1 MDVFEPALS
10 AERRGRD
17 SNPQSDKIRI
27 TGFQD
32 RPGNQLRH
40 HGMRTYGGI
49 RTRTVRH
56 LGPAP
61 LPVGLHR
68 LIWMRETGFEPAG
81 NEV

>member
-1 MDVFEPALS
+1 MDVFEPALF

-68 LIWMRETGFEPAG
+68 LIWMQEAGFEPA
-81 NEV
+81 